1 MVEECP
7 RCSELYG
14 EILKDGTQWV
24 GLAKQLRQ
32 LLDTYYSGYT
42 VDDVA
47 KATMALSF
55 NYLGRETSIHNI
67 GQKLDKQVDFF
78 KALGEFYVHFF
89 AHRYGEENV
98 ILSLEKVL
106 KER

>member
-1 MVEECP
+1 MVEKCQ
-7 RCSELYG
+7 RCSELYE

-24 GLAKQLRQ
+24 ELARQLRR

-42 VDDVA
+42 FDDVA

-55 NYLGRETSIHNI
+55 NYLGRETNPDNI
-67 GQKLDKQVDFF
+67 GEKLDRQVDFF
-78 KALGEFYVHFF
+78 KALGEFYVHYF
-89 AHRYGEENV
+89 AHRYGEDNV

-106 KER
+106 KK